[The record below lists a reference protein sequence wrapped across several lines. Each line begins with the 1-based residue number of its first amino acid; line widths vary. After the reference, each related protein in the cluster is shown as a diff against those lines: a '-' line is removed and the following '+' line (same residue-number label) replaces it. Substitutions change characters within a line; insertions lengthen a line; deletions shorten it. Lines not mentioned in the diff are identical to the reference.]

1 MFLSK
6 AAQKAP
12 RFAPLFLLMA
22 RAGLRLVEALA
33 PQWQDLDFRARE
45 IRVARAFSEGEI
57 ETPNAGHGRTVD
69 MSQQLTQALLVL
81 QAERRTETLRRGWR
95 EVPAWVFCSLEG
107 TPLDEANVRR
117 AFNAAL
123 KEAALPLHFTPHG
136 LRHTFASL
144 LLQDGVSPAYV
155 QRQLGHASIQLTV
168 DTYGKWLPMGN
179 KSAVDRL
186 DFPGSATESEQSG
199 SKVVANGGGTRMVGT
214 GTPEKGWS
222 RRSDLNRGPADYES
236 AALPTELRRL
246 RRVSVV
252 KSPPLGKPF
261 CAVP

>member
-22 RAGLRLVEALA
+22 RAGLRLGEALA
-33 PQWQDLDFRARE
+33 LQWQDVDFRARE

-57 ETPNAGHGRTVD
+57 ETPKAGHGRTVD

-123 KEAALPLHFTPHG
+123 KETTLPLHFTPQG

-199 SKVVANGGGTRMVGT
+199 S
-214 GTPEKGWS
+214 
-222 RRSDLNRGPADYES
+222 NRGSHTRGQRGKSQKRLEPA
-236 AALPTELRRL
+236 
-246 RRVSVV
+246 
-252 KSPPLGKPF
+252 LGLEPRT
-261 CAVP
+261 C